1 MIDGWRHALNEKKKP
16 IAVFLDLSKAFDTIC
31 HELLLIKLK
40 KKFSQAATDL
50 IANDLNDRFT
60 IVKNGDAS
68 AEKIRLKVGVPQGS
82 ILGPLLFIIY
92 LNDINFLPILSKLH
106 LFADDSTVSL
116 ADQNTQFLL
125 FRLSADRALIS
136 RWLSFNQLILNLD
149 KTNAM
154 MFRISKINK
163 DIDDNLLISINNTP
177 IPFVE
182 QTVLLGVEVYLTLI

>member
-16 IAVFLDLSKAFDTIC
+16 IAVFLYLSKAFDTIC

-82 ILGPLLFIIY
+82 ILGPLLFFIY

-154 MFRISKINK
+154 LFRLSKSHK

-177 IPFVE
+177 IAFC
-182 QTVLLGVEVYLTLI
+182 